1 MYGTDARPVPPKT
14 SIADDNFVYD
24 LSVFVLDTPGNREI
38 IQASGSLPDPW
49 AVSPLC
55 GSHRAASRRKSH
67 YAVMDLGLNPGT
79 VRLLQASCRSDLST
93 VFAFTADVA
102 PHHRFVPDECVFS
115 CQGAFSFSLCNNSV
129 VTSHILEK
137 KTPFAVGLAAHIM
150 CVGSAH
156 FSVYSLSATKESS
169 CITSKSCS
177 FGFFIPAEPP
187 FNK

>member
-1 MYGTDARPVPPKT
+1 MYGTSLLLAPQIT
-14 SIADDNFVYD
+14 SISDDNFIYD
-24 LSVFVLDTPGNREI
+24 LSVLVLDTPGNREI
-38 IQASGSLPDPW
+38 NQASGSLPDPW

-102 PHHRFVPDECVFS
+102 PHHRFVPDECLFS
-115 CQGAFSFSLCNNSV
+115 FQGALFAFSCNNSV

-150 CVGSAH
+150 
-156 FSVYSLSATKESS
+156 
-169 CITSKSCS
+169 
-177 FGFFIPAEPP
+177 
-187 FNK
+187 